1 MGLILSCAIYPQIS
15 LADGFTGA
23 EFTNWEVA
31 SQDSYIQTSITM
43 AGVVLSQL
51 QPEKSNCID
60 DWYLGEGKK
69 EARNTYIRET
79 VSQFGEYHPSGTIL
93 AILVEAC
100 GSLQ

>member
-1 MGLILSCAIYPQIS
+1 MGVTLSCAIYPQIS
-15 LADGFTGA
+15 LADGFTGT
-23 EFTNWEVA
+23 EFASWEVA

-51 QPEKSNCID
+51 QPEKSTCID
-60 DWYLGEGKK
+60 NWYLGEGQKD
-69 EARNTYIRET
+69 ARNTYIRET
-79 VSQFGEYHPSGTIL
+79 ITQFGEFHPSGTIL